1 MVSFKSN
8 DSSSATEFA
17 NAAQPRPI
25 IIVPAMLSPGNLA
38 ITNVYQFLE
47 KGFYTED
54 EKNCAPKVITNA
66 QGSTLVEVKHRIGD
80 KDYTFEVY
88 DNVQNFTETRW
99 NRVVAVFVN
108 GHEWQFKDWKC
119 GQQKRELFARVRAYY
134 LYYNGTKVPPTIESW
149 NVLKLELPRY
159 KRH

>member
-1 MVSFKSN
+1 MVSFKGT

-54 EKNCAPKVITNA
+54 EKNSAPKVITNA
-66 QGSTLVEVKHRIGD
+66 
-80 KDYTFEVY
+80 
-88 DNVQNFTETRW
+88 
-99 NRVVAVFVN
+99 
-108 GHEWQFKDWKC
+108 
-119 GQQKRELFARVRAYY
+119 
-134 LYYNGTKVPPTIESW
+134 
-149 NVLKLELPRY
+149 
-159 KRH
+159 